1 MEACRGA
8 EIPEIDECHP
18 DDHGHGSGNGE
29 GSGILE
35 LAPGGFMEVTN
46 DAYRSGSG
54 SGDASANLDF
64 MNDADGG
71 VDGSGSGDAATG
83 TNMDFP
89 NDASGSPL
97 YTMSDQGTNICPDG
111 YLGIED
117 RATCE
122 AEAELIKNV
131 LRDTQVRAP
140 EHTPLSHT

>member
-71 VDGSGSGDAATG
+71 VDGSGSGDASA
-83 TNMDFP
+83 NLDFMH
-89 NDASGSPL
+89 DADGGIDDTSGSGADSL
-97 YTMSDQGTNICPDG
+97 N
-111 YLGIED
+111 
-117 RATCE
+117 CE
-122 AEAELIKNV
+122 FIP
-131 LRDTQVRAP
+131 TFP
-140 EHTPLSHT
+140 ESL